1 VNEIKKI
8 VNWVEKRMLI
18 FKLIFVLS
26 VLIFVFF
33 EFGRIAK
40 QMSWT
45 EISHDLMTT
54 NPVSIVIMLVVG
66 FLAVTPMLIY
76 DVVMVSFVPGKFSW
90 KYLLKSGW
98 ITNTFTNLLGFGG
111 LIGATLRANFYSKK
125 ATKSQIIAALSKIAI
140 FLLSGLS
147 LCCWLALFAIGC
159 GLIKTGFS
167 QYLIWLVGGGL
178 YFPLV
183 LIFTLKENHGVFR
196 DLNTKQETLLIA
208 GSAMEWLSVSLFFVL
223 IGWLL
228 GVNQKLPEVF
238 MLYIVSSILGIISLV
253 PGGLGSFDVFMLI
266 GLETLGV
273 PSATTAVWLLFYR
286 IFYYILPFTL
296 GVIFFIHSLG
306 SKINEYLDGLPS
318 SIMHKAAHGILTLL
332 LYSSGILILLDAMV
346 PNFAFNNNILIRFYP
361 YTLFFVSQLTSVL
374 CGFMLFGLA
383 RGIEARIKRAYWP
396 TIIFLILGMI
406 DTVRY
411 GFSWGVLTFLS
422 LVLIL
427 VIFSRKELY
436 RQRFVYSS
444 EKLFL
449 DGSFFA
455 IIAILYAIIG
465 AINSPHY
472 ILHHHIPA
480 ILIFPSERTWFS
492 GFIGLLLAAGI
503 LWLTFNYL
511 SNFGMSSID
520 ELPNLDRAK
529 KVIEKFGGNETSHL
543 AYLKDKCLFFYQAE
557 GEDQLFLMYRHKAN
571 KLIVMGEPV
580 GNRKYLNEA
589 VSQLLRL
596 ADLENCQLVFYEI
609 NSELTLLLHELGFDF
624 IKMGEEGLVDITN
637 FTLSGKKQRG
647 QRALMNK
654 LARNGYTFEI
664 LQPPFSAAQLNQL
677 HNISDE
683 WLAGQLEKGFSM
695 GFFDEDYLQR
705 APIAVV
711 RDSKETIVAF
721 ANLMPVN
728 QEILS
733 VDLMRYGKEIADGAM
748 DMIFI
753 KLFEYGQAKG
763 YHYFNLGMAPLANV
777 GYSKYSF
784 LEEKAAHLLYEYGS
798 HFYGFQGLRSYKN
811 KYVTD
816 WRSKYTAYRRRSSIL
831 VTMLQLTSV
840 INRHQQIVKRPTV
853 PLPAALSRWLNVN
866 PADKQH

>member
-1 VNEIKKI
+1 MKKI
-8 VNWVEKRMLI
+8 VSWVEKRMLI

-40 QMSWT
+40 QMSWS

-54 NPVSIVIMLVVG
+54 NPIAIGIMLIVG
-66 FLAVTPMLIY
+66 FLAVTPMLMY
-76 DVVMVSFVPGKFSW
+76 DIVMVSFVPGEFSK

-125 ATKSQIIAALSKIAI
+125 ATKGQIIAALSKIAI

-147 LCCWLALFAIGC
+147 LCCWLVLLAITLGV
-159 GLIKTGFS
+159 IRTGFS

-183 LIFTLKENHGVFR
+183 LFFTLRKNHGVFR
-196 DLNTKQETLLIA
+196 DLNSKQETLLII
-208 GSAMEWLSVSLFFVL
+208 GSATEWLSVSLFFVL

-228 GVNQKLPEVF
+228 GVDQKLPEVF

-266 GLETLGV
+266 GLGTLGV
-273 PSATTAVWLLFYR
+273 PSATAAVWLLFYR
-286 IFYYILPFTL
+286 IFYYILPFIV
-296 GVIFFIHSLG
+296 GVIFFIHTLG
-306 SKINEYLDGLPS
+306 SRINEYLDGLPS

-346 PNFAFNNNILIRFYP
+346 PNLAFNNDFLIKFYP
-361 YTLFFVSQLTSVL
+361 YTLFFVGQLTSVL
-374 CGFMLFGLA
+374 CGFMLLGLA
-383 RGIEARIKRAYWP
+383 RGIEAKIKRAYWP
-396 TIIFLILGMI
+396 TIIFLIIGMI

-411 GFSWGVLTFLS
+411 GFSWGVLSFLS
-422 LVLIL
+422 IVLIL
-427 VIFSRKELY
+427 VIFSRRELY

-444 EKLFL
+444 EKMFL
-449 DGSFFA
+449 DGVLFA
-455 IIAILYAIIG
+455 SVSILYAIIG

-472 ILHHHIPA
+472 ILHHHIPSV
-480 ILIFPSERTWFS
+480 LIFPSEQTWFS
-492 GFIGLLLAAGI
+492 GFIGLLLAAGV
-503 LWLTFNYL
+503 LWLTFSYL
-511 SNFGMSSID
+511 ANFGMSSID
-520 ELPNLDRAK
+520 ELPDLGRARK
-529 KVIEKFGGNETSHL
+529 LIEKYGGNETSHL
-543 AYLKDKCLFFYQAE
+543 VYLKDKCLFFYQDN

-571 KLIVMGEPV
+571 KLIIMGEPV

-589 VSQLLRL
+589 VSQLLQL
-596 ADLENCQLVFYEI
+596 ADLENCQLVFYEV
-609 NSELTLLLHELGFDF
+609 NSELTLLLHEFGFDF

-637 FTLSGKKQRG
+637 FTLSGKKQRA

-654 LARNGYTFEI
+654 LVRNGYNFEI
-664 LQPPFSAAQLNQL
+664 LEPPFSTEQLNQL
-677 HNISDE
+677 KGISDE

-695 GFFDEDYLQR
+695 GFFDRDYLQQ
-705 APIAVV
+705 APIAIV
-711 RDSKETIVAF
+711 RDGDNTIVAF

-728 QEILS
+728 ENILS
-733 VDLMRYGKEIADGAM
+733 VDLMRYGRKVADGVM

-753 KLFEYGQAKG
+753 KLFEYGQAQG

-816 WRSKYTAYRRRSSIL
+816 WRPKYTAYRRRSSIL

-840 INRHQQIVKRPTV
+840 VNRRQQIIKLPTV
-853 PLPAALSRWLNVN
+853 PLPAAFLNRFLKLN
-866 PADKQH
+866 PPSKR